1 MLVCLSAMCLNT
13 PSPASSG
20 MPPLAA
26 SSSAT
31 VRLTP
36 STSSKLCS
44 YSTLLMRAA
53 SPTRP
58 TTPGETGGPA
68 IGGAPAAVPAV
79 PVGRPPAA
87 EGETPVVPPADCGEP
102 PPGVAAGLAPLRVA
116 RLLVAA
122 WRVHAPAGA
131 TRPGRPGVDTPPV
144 PPQPSA
150 EGRTAPAKPGGP
162 RCTIVATPGT
172 GGRRSNER
180 PAQLREGARQRLGL

>member
-36 STSSKLCS
+36 STSSKLFS

-58 TTPGETGGPA
+58 TTPGESGGPET
-68 IGGAPAAVPAV
+68 GGAPAAEPAV
-79 PVGRPPAA
+79 PVGRPPVA
-87 EGETPVVPPADCGEP
+87 EGERPVVPPADCGEP
-102 PPGVAAGLAPLRVA
+102 ALGVAVLLAPL
-116 RLLVAA
+116 LLAPLLLTP
-122 WRVHAPAGA
+122 PAGA
-131 TRPGRPGVDTPPV
+131 EAPG
-144 PPQPSA
+144 
-150 EGRTAPAKPGGP
+150 
-162 RCTIVATPGT
+162 
-172 GGRRSNER
+172 
-180 PAQLREGARQRLGL
+180 